1 MTASLN
7 RVPRLDRDRVV
18 RAALGLLDE
27 AGLDGLTLRRLA
39 AELDV
44 KAPALYWH
52 FANKQDL
59 LDHMAHVM
67 TQQWMHTIST
77 TAAGRPWEDWL
88 TEAARTYRTLLL
100 SHRDGARLVASTRPL
115 PQSLPLLDGCI
126 AAFQQATGCGPGQA
140 LQCLTTLIAFVRGF
154 VLDEEAELHRAQEQ
168 LKATEPPRD
177 QAHRTPH
184 PAARSAPG
192 RRHARHR
199 ITQQRGHLP
208 VRAAPD
214 HRRHTHRP
222 AQSHGIEERQGG
234 NLPHPR
240 GCRVASPPG
249 TGPIVR
255 AALTGRRRARRLT
268 SSVLLG

>member
-7 RVPRLDRDRVV
+7 RIPRLDRDQAV
-18 RAALGLLDE
+18 RAALRLLDE

-44 KAPALYWH
+44 QAPALYWH

-67 TQQWMHTIST
+67 TQPWMLTVST
-77 TAAGRPWEDWL
+77 TAAGRRWEDWL
-88 TEAARTYRTLLL
+88 TEVGRTYRALLL

-154 VLDEEAELHRAQEQ
+154 VLDEEAELHRAQDQ
-168 LKATEPPRD
+168 PEP
-177 QAHRTPH
+177 QAHQGTKRTAPRTPQ
-184 PAARSAPG
+184 PVPRLDAAMHDVGSPNGEGTFTYGLHLIVDGIASA
-192 RRHARHR
+192 
-199 ITQQRGHLP
+199 
-208 VRAAPD
+208 
-214 HRRHTHRP
+214 RP
-222 AQSHGIEERQGG
+222 ATAGAGDGG
-234 NLPHPR
+234 HR
-240 GCRVASPPG
+240 G
-249 TGPIVR
+249 R
-255 AALTGRRRARRLT
+255 AQARRG
-268 SSVLLG
+268 SG